1 MPLPENTDFMFA
13 NCGGMVAL
21 TPISSEAREACED
34 GTIGFESWQ
43 MLGGSLMV
51 DHRMAPDL
59 IGNLQE
65 DGYTVIEE

>member
-1 MPLPENTDFMFA
+1 MPLLENTDFMFA

-21 TPISSEAREACED
+21 TQFPPKRRIACED
-34 GTIGFESWQ
+34 GAIGFESWQ
-43 MLGGSLMV
+43 MMGGSIMV

-59 IGNLQE
+59 IVNLQE